1 MFESAE
7 LGHKL
12 SKEVAAKEEPELR
25 QGLLDAQYELLE
37 KKPVSVVIL
46 IGGVDGAGK
55 GELANRLSEWMDPRH
70 IHVHAVDLPTRE
82 ERERPRFYRFWQ
94 ALPPKGKVGVFV
106 GSWYTYPIVDRV
118 MGKTKNAD
126 LDRSMEQVNHFERM
140 LSNEG
145 VVVLKF
151 WLHLSKK
158 AQAKRLEALESNPRT
173 RWRVSPTDWD
183 RFERYDKFRKVSER
197 ALRQTSTAEAP
208 WFVVEA
214 VDEEYREITIGKT
227 ILKALRD
234 RLAHVSNG
242 HKTQVTP
249 PPLLAPI
256 DGLDRL
262 GSLDLTQTL
271 DKETYER
278 KLDHAQ
284 GRLNLLFRR
293 PALRKRSVVA
303 VFEGVDAAGKGGAI
317 RRITHALD
325 ARHYKVVPIAAPTD
339 EEKARPYLWRF
350 WRHLPARG
358 KLAIFDRS
366 WYGRVL
372 VERVEG
378 YCDTDDWMRA
388 YAEINDFEEDLSEH
402 GVIVVKFWLQISDEE
417 QLKRFEERQATGF
430 KRYKLGPEDWRN
442 REKWPD
448 YAVAANEMIE
458 RTSTEYAP
466 WTLIEANDKRHARVK
481 ILETLGERLES
492 EL

>member
-1 MFESAE
+1 
-7 LGHKL
+7 
-12 SKEVAAKEEPELR
+12 
-25 QGLLDAQYELLE
+25 
-37 KKPVSVVIL
+37 
-46 IGGVDGAGK
+46 
-55 GELANRLSEWMDPRH
+55 
-70 IHVHAVDLPTRE
+70 VHAIDLPTRE

-94 ALPPKGKVGVFV
+94 ALPPKGKIGVFV
-106 GSWYTYPIVDRV
+106 GSWYTQPIVDRV

-126 LDRSMEQVNHFERM
+126 LDRAMEQVNHFERM

-214 VDEEYREITIGKT
+214 VDEEYREVTVGKT

-234 RLAHVSNG
+234 RLAHVSEG
-242 HKTQVTP
+242 HKTQITP

-271 DKETYER
+271 DKETYEK
-278 KLDHAQ
+278 KLDLAQ

-339 EEKARPYLWRF
+339 E
-350 WRHLPARG
+350 
-358 KLAIFDRS
+358 
-366 WYGRVL
+366 
-372 VERVEG
+372 
-378 YCDTDDWMRA
+378 
-388 YAEINDFEEDLSEH
+388 
-402 GVIVVKFWLQISDEE
+402 
-417 QLKRFEERQATGF
+417 
-430 KRYKLGPEDWRN
+430 
-442 REKWPD
+442 
-448 YAVAANEMIE
+448 
-458 RTSTEYAP
+458 
-466 WTLIEANDKRHARVK
+466 
-481 ILETLGERLES
+481 
-492 EL
+492 

>member
-25 QGLLDAQYELLE
+25 EGLLDAQYELLE

-70 IHVHAVDLPTRE
+70 IHVHAIDLPTRE

-94 ALPPKGKVGVFV
+94 ALPPKGKIGVFV
-106 GSWYTYPIVDRV
+106 GSWYTQPIVDRV
-118 MGKTKNAD
+118 MGETKNAE
-126 LDRSMEQVNHFERM
+126 LDRAMEQVNHFERM

-173 RWRVSPTDWD
+173 RWRVSPTDWE

-214 VDEEYREITIGKT
+214 VDEEYREITVGKT

-234 RLAHVSNG
+234 RLAHADEG
-242 HKTQVTP
+242 HTNQITP

-271 DKETYER
+271 DKETYDK
-278 KLDHAQ
+278 KLDLAQ

-378 YCDTDDWMRA
+378 FCDTDDWMRA
-388 YAEINDFEEDLSEH
+388 YGEINDFEEDLSEH

-417 QLKRFEERQATGF
+417 QLKRFEERQQTGF
-430 KRYKLGPEDWRN
+430 KRFKIGPEDWRN
-442 REKWPD
+442 REKWPA

-466 WTLIEANDKRHARVK
+466 WTLIEANDKRYARIK